1 MTRTSRVMI
10 VQRSGGPRD
19 SEPFTVIAPAPRAGV
34 FFLQLTLASAPV
46 TTTASLRCLEAR
58 NLSSKSLLGPT
69 PNSPDFSHFR
79 TVRTSQQLPIL
90 PSVDVDDT
98 PMPTSYAVQTR
109 RMAQK
114 AEGSLPTKPTKSHT
128 IAPVK
133 PTPADDLL
141 EHRRQGHAK
150 SHPDCLDCPMGKLQA
165 RRTPFTRST
174 DSRSPTPAGFRLA
187 GDLKGPLRP
196 DINGNM
202 WHLVL
207 VDMDSKK
214 GYLHS
219 LPRKLS
225 AGIKQGVLQFWADLK
240 KTTGSDIGI
249 AQFHSDDGKEFMGE
263 LDEPLLSMGVNRT
276 HTGGYAAKYNVIVE
290 QRIKT
295 LLGRMRANLHM
306 AMGDND
312 YDGDLAG
319 VALRHANHLINV
331 VPWTNGKCPHETL
344 TGKPYV
350 MDAADKVF
358 GSLVL
363 TYRKKELRRSA
374 TSPVATMGIYVGRA
388 DEVPGGILVVPIGY
402 DAKVRRWVLDKP
414 EISVDYKADEGLFPL
429 RTQPKEAG
437 STRTL
442 AQFMETTLP
451 SWYKQEH
458 LDSVGELEIP
468 ARSVTTATGVFDVEK
483 ILDHK
488 WSKKKG
494 FEYYVQWKGLGPLTA
509 PGNRRATSPTTGA
522 AH

>member
-1 MTRTSRVMI
+1 MRHGNVPSRLYSALCVVTTLRLVDPPKASSQWISYVERENIPRYIHTKWGAQIVDPHGNIQHLIADGGLHYLPAVTDDSHIACDDSSTQRRPKGLGTFHSYRTSAPG
-10 VQRSGGPRD
+10 RSLLSPTNSRLGTCDDDGFTQVLRGPK
-19 SEPFTVIAPAPRAGV
+19 PQQQVAPRAYTQQSR
-34 FFLQLTLASAPV
+34 FLPLSDSTDVPAAAD
-46 TTTASLRCLEAR
+46 TT
-58 NLSSKSLLGPT
+58 
-69 PNSPDFSHFR
+69 
-79 TVRTSQQLPIL
+79 
-90 PSVDVDDT
+90 VDVDDT

-114 AEGSLPTKPTKSHT
+114 AEDSLPTKLTESHKT
-128 IAPVK
+128 APAK

-263 LDEPLLSMGVNRT
+263 LDELLLSMGVNRT

-306 AMGDND
+306 AMGD
-312 YDGDLAG
+312 
-319 VALRHANHLINV
+319 
-331 VPWTNGKCPHETL
+331 
-344 TGKPYV
+344 
-350 MDAADKVF
+350 
-358 GSLVL
+358 
-363 TYRKKELRRSA
+363 
-374 TSPVATMGIYVGRA
+374 
-388 DEVPGGILVVPIGY
+388 
-402 DAKVRRWVLDKP
+402 
-414 EISVDYKADEGLFPL
+414 
-429 RTQPKEAG
+429 
-437 STRTL
+437 
-442 AQFMETTLP
+442 
-451 SWYKQEH
+451 
-458 LDSVGELEIP
+458 
-468 ARSVTTATGVFDVEK
+468 
-483 ILDHK
+483 
-488 WSKKKG
+488 
-494 FEYYVQWKGLGPLTA
+494 
-509 PGNRRATSPTTGA
+509 
-522 AH
+522 